1 MLPTCTVPVL
11 KYMKI
16 YLKSLLE
23 NPNHTLLISSSFL
36 KFAIDKLKK
45 RMKNSQKLDE
55 KYFKAKYFTFCLIWK
70 QRQVSQQPPPQSSMG
85 YCKIFCRVFK
95 AVSHTTCNAIVTMN
109 KTAVIMKERN
119 TSF

>member
-1 MLPTCTVPVL
+1 MYCLSIKIHVKLFKNQCLKIQIIHYYFLALP
-11 KYMKI
+11 
-16 YLKSLLE
+16 
-23 NPNHTLLISSSFL
+23 LISPIC
-36 KFAIDKLKK
+36 IDMLKK

-55 KYFKAKYFTFCLIWK
+55 KYFEAKYVTFCLIWK

-85 YCKIFCRVFK
+85 YCKISCRVLK
-95 AVSHTTCNAIVTMN
+95 AVSQTTCNAIVTMN